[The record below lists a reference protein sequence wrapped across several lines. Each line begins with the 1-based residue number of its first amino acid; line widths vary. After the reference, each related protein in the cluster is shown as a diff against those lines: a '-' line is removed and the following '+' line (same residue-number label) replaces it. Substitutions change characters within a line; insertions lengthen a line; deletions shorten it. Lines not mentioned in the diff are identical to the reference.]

1 MHHACLILQL
11 MQVCMTILPMWF
23 LGLHVLIY
31 MFVYTWVMR
40 VWIYMF
46 LDMYIHETMIHI
58 LIEYV
63 WMWFSSPWCLVYWF
77 AYLHLCDCY
86 FMSPRVL
93 IDWWLQDAIL
103 EFTCLFGSYVYF
115 IVFDCY
121 LFDMLCLYHFPLD
134 IYIFFDKHFP
144 PDINMGSHV
153 IFIDGIVDS
162 SFHNKRLHVCTFFKE
177 REKKFSKKYFKNVF
191 KRGIDPKSHLKFSKG
206 VCTETILEYFHS
218 KTHEISK
225 SLSLNK

>member
-1 MHHACLILQL
+1 
-11 MQVCMTILPMWF
+11 MQVCMPILPMWF

-31 MFVYTWVMR
+31 MFVYAWVMR

-103 EFTCLFGSYVYF
+103 EFTCLFGSICLLHCLWLQFIWYVVF
-115 IVFDCY
+115 IS
-121 LFDMLCLYHFPLD
+121 FPSGYIYIY

-177 REKKFSKKYFKNVF
+177 REKKVF
-191 KRGIDPKSHLKFSKG
+191 QKVFQKCF
-206 VCTETILEYFHS
+206 
-218 KTHEISK
+218 
-225 SLSLNK
+225 